1 LKLQKPNFL
10 KNVGVMVVISMNMM
24 PSKVIRKE
32 ACLQL
37 KVLLGHQRTLD
48 SKNIQTFEG
57 GKNQKKQGSL

>member
-1 LKLQKPNFL
+1 
-10 KNVGVMVVISMNMM
+10 MNMM

-57 GKNQKKQGSL
+57 GKNKKKQGSL